1 MHQNQNKLHHEKNYL
16 IKLHWMIFDLLLV
29 DIHMLDSLLIVKL
42 AMIYCELKGLS
53 KTIDGVKVL
62 DNISFIM
69 NKDDKIALVGA
80 NETAKTTLFKI
91 LMGEMEA
98 DSGTFKWG
106 ITTSQAYFPKDN
118 SSYFENSDLN
128 LVDWLRQ
135 FSPKDES
142 ESFLRGFLGRMLF
155 SGEEVLKKASVLSG
169 GEKVRCMLSK
179 MMLSGANVLLL
190 DEPTNHLDLE
200 SITALN
206 NGLINF
212 KGSLIFSSHDHQFI
226 QTIANRIIELNTKR
240 VDG

>member
-1 MHQNQNKLHHEKNYL
+1 MVLRY
-16 IKLHWMIFDLLLV
+16 
-29 DIHMLDSLLIVKL
+29 
-42 AMIYCELKGLS
+42 
-53 KTIDGVKVL
+53 L

-118 SSYFENSDLN
+118 SEYFENSDLN

-135 FSPKDES
+135 FSPQDES

-206 NGLINF
+206 NGLINY

-226 QTIANRIIELNTKR
+226 QTIANRIIELTPNGL
-240 VDG
+240 VDKQMTYDEYLGDSDLQKQIAQMYEE

>member
-1 MHQNQNKLHHEKNYL
+1 MLR
-16 IKLHWMIFDLLLV
+16 V
-29 DIHMLDSLLIVKL
+29 DGI
-42 AMIYCELKGLS
+42 S
-53 KTIDGVKVL
+53 KSIDGVKVL
-62 DNISFIM
+62 NNVSFIM
-69 NKDDKIALVGA
+69 NKDDKIALVGT
-80 NETAKTTLFKI
+80 NELAKTTLFKI
-91 LMGEMEA
+91 LTGEMEP
-98 DSGTFKWG
+98 DEGTFKWG
-106 ITTSQAYFPKDN
+106 VTTSQSYFPNDN
-118 SSYFENSDLN
+118 SEFFENSDLN

-135 FSPKDES
+135 FSPADDS

-212 KGSLIFSSHDHQFI
+212 KGSLIFASHDHQFI
-226 QTIANRIIELNTKR
+226 QTIANRIIEITPAGI
-240 VDG
+240 VDKQMTYDEYLEDSAIQKQVAEMYQ